1 LCWYLADYY
10 RLDEI
15 DAIDAVCD
23 QRGDKGIDGIYINE
37 NQSTIDVFQARI
49 SQNPQSTVGDSYLKN
64 FYGTLSQFKD
74 RDSLLALIDSA
85 GDAEVAKLIKRLD
98 LIDKIDA
105 YDVRGIFLSNIEI
118 DSNGMSFLDITPQ
131 LSFVGKSE
139 LIQELGC
146 CVLPLLT

>member
-1 LCWYLADYY
+1 MIALDYPGILHTIRDFLIPGRTESASFLCWYLADYY

-37 NQSTIDVFQARI
+37 NQSAIDVFQARI

-98 LIDKIDA
+98 LIDK
-105 YDVRGIFLSNIEI
+105 
-118 DSNGMSFLDITPQ
+118 
-131 LSFVGKSE
+131 
-139 LIQELGC
+139 
-146 CVLPLLT
+146 